1 MLSWVSSTLLCCLAL
16 LTGRRQSQKHPWKQ
30 LWVRLMFLLGSVWQ
44 QVQRLA
50 VVRRSADWHALVV
63 MLGVAIK
70 PAEHVNSMLIALMAA
85 ELEMATQMQ
94 FFD

>member
-1 MLSWVSSTLLCCLAL
+1 M
-16 LTGRRQSQKHPWKQ
+16 
-30 LWVRLMFLLGSVWQ
+30 
-44 QVQRLA
+44 
-50 VVRRSADWHALVV
+50 VRRSADWHALVV